1 MLCWGKAVYI
11 LNKTPTQFDA
21 FHGLYHSFVCSTYI
35 VVTICWRLWVF
46 FWKFKTVYLEMN
58 QNLKIQNGVTRCD
71 RCLPDFVE
79 WSVIGVGHI
88 SGV

>member
-35 VVTICWRLWVF
+35 VVTICCRVWVC
-46 FWKFKTVYLEMN
+46 LEI
-58 QNLKIQNGVTRCD
+58 QNLKIQNGVT
-71 RCLPDFVE
+71 
-79 WSVIGVGHI
+79 GVTNVCQILLNGL
-88 SGV
+88 